1 MYRRG
6 ILFVL
11 SGPSGAGKGTVLR
24 SVFEQVDNLVYSI
37 SATTR
42 SPRPGEINGVNYLF
56 VSNAEFSS
64 MIEKGEFLE
73 YVAKYGN
80 MYGTLKATVD
90 QALASG
96 NDVVLEIETIG
107 AYSVKQAYPEAVLIF
122 ITPSNPDEVRR
133 RLHQRMTE
141 DTLNREERLKLGQT
155 EMESIAEYDYIALND
170 DLYACVDE
178 IKAIIYAE
186 RAKIKN
192 NSMVVNRLLTCI
204 KNNKE

>member
-96 NDVVLEIETIG
+96 HDVVLEIETIG

-133 RLHQRMTE
+133 RLYQRMTE

>member
-1 MYRRG
+1 MMRKG

-56 VSNAEFSS
+56 VSNDEFDS
-64 MIEKGEFLE
+64 MIEKGDFLE
-73 YVAKYGN
+73 HVAKYGN
-80 MYGTLKATVD
+80 RYGTLKATVD
-90 QALASG
+90 QALSSG
-96 NDVVLEIETIG
+96 NDVILEIETIG
-107 AYSVKQAYPEAVLIF
+107 AYSVKKAYPEAVLIF
-122 ITPSNPDEVRR
+122 ITPSNPDEIRA

-141 DTLNREERLKLGQT
+141 DSLNREERLKLGQK
-155 EMESIAEYDYIALND
+155 EMECIVEYDYIALND
-170 DLYACVDE
+170 DLYVCVDE

-186 RAKIKN
+186 RAKIKH
-192 NSMVVNRLLTCI
+192 NSVLVNRLLTDI
-204 KNNKE
+204 KNSK